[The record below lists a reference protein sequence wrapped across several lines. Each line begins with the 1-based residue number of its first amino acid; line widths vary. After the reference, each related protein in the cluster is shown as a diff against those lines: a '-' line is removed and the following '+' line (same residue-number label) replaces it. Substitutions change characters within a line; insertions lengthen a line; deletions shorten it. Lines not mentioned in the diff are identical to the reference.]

1 MSKDAIQ
8 TTDTAPT
15 HDHHTVAKVA
25 LLLKQALDHQRWKQ
39 LDEAESLATEALNL
53 ARQELGDKHV
63 TTAYA
68 LTDLA
73 IIQEDQHKNVEARDN
88 LIAALE
94 ILEPALGGHHDQVSL
109 IFTRLHHLF
118 M

>member
-1 MSKDAIQ
+1 MSLNTTLPEDAP
-8 TTDTAPT
+8 A
-15 HDHHTVAKVA
+15 HDHHTVAQVA
-25 LLLKQALDHQRWKQ
+25 ALLKQALEHQRWKQ
-39 LDEAESLATEALNL
+39 LDEAERLATEALNL
-53 ARQELGDKHV
+53 AREELGEKHV

-68 LTDLA
+68 MTDLA
-73 IIQEDQHKNVEARDN
+73 IIQEDLQKPVEARDN

-94 ILEPALGGHHDQVSL
+94 ILEPALGHHHGQVTL

>member
-1 MSKDAIQ
+1 MSLNTTFPGDAQ
-8 TTDTAPT
+8 A
-15 HDHHTVAKVA
+15 HDHHTVAQVA
-25 LLLKQALDHQRWKQ
+25 SLLKQALEHQRWKQ
-39 LDEAESLATEALNL
+39 LDQAERLATEALTL
-53 ARQELGDKHV
+53 AREELGEKHV

-73 IIQEDQHKNVEARDN
+73 IIQEDQQKPVEARDN

-94 ILEPALGGHHDQVSL
+94 ILEPALGGDHGQVTL